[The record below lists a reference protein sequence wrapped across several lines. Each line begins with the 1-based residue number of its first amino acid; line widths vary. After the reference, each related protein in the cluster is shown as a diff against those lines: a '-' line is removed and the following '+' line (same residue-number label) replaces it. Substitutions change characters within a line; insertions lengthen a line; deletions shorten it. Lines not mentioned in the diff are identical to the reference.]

1 MIGLKNVYKSYGDRK
16 VFPDLSIEFEPNRI
30 TAVLGG
36 SGVGK
41 TTILRLL
48 SGLTKPDSGEVF
60 GAKPVSFVFQEDR
73 LVPHLTVNQNLELVL
88 GKGDYSAE
96 LASVGLDGR
105 GNDYPKNL
113 SGGMARRLCFLRA
126 SLFPSELILLDEPF
140 KGLDLKLKYSVMDTF
155 LDLWKKNPRTP
166 FSSRTT
172 PKKPLTSLPAR
183 SFSTTAQ
190 LKPTFSPLPSTFSV
204 PNCCGNGREPLLAS
218 I

>member
-16 VFPDLSIEFEPNRI
+16 VFSDLSIEFEPNRI

-155 LDLWKKNPRTP
+155 LDLWKKNPRTAVLVTHDP
-166 FSSRTT
+166 EEAAYVASRAIVLDDGAIKADV
-172 PKKPLTSLPAR
+172 PSPSADLLR
-183 SFSTTAQ
+183 S
-190 LKPTFSPLPSTFSV
+190 
-204 PNCCGNGREPLLAS
+204 ELLR
-218 I
+218 